1 MKHLFLL
8 FTTINLGLAQFA
20 NASSKELISV
30 LKKNKLN
37 PEHVSFEIRNQTK
50 TMDSLN
56 SQTLM
61 IPASTSKV
69 LTSFAVL
76 KKFDLNHRF
85 KTQLFMKDDNLYIK
99 GGGDPGF
106 VSENMWYLV
115 NVFHRQQIRKINN
128 IYVDDSLFDQ
138 VRFDSSRQ
146 SVRVDRS
153 YDSPVGAMSFNW
165 NSVNIFVKPTQ
176 AGEKA
181 QVYLDPE
188 NQYFKLVNKTQT
200 KSGSLSKELVIDV
213 DQDSRT
219 ITVSGDVKLGADEK
233 PYYKN
238 VADPIQWTG
247 ENLKSFLLQRG
258 IVVKGKVSEQ
268 KVPSDAVLVAES
280 ESKSVD
286 SVLSDMNKF
295 SNNFVAEMLTKN
307 LAAISGEQPATLKT
321 GVDQIRQSL
330 KSLGLKD
337 SDFDLEN
344 PSGFTRKNKISAASL
359 NKVLFALKKDFK
371 IFPSLLVSLPISG
384 VDGTLKK
391 RMIDDPLQGLVRAKT
406 GYLDGAISLAGYLG
420 RPDGD
425 ILHFTFLYNGP
436 QDLRTVQQA
445 IDQTL
450 RLYIK

>member
-1 MKHLFLL
+1 MKHLFYII
-8 FTTINLGLAQFA
+8 TTIHLSLVTVAHAQS
-20 NASSKELISV
+20 NQLISV
-30 LKKNKLN
+30 LKKNKIN
-37 PEHVSFEIRNQTK
+37 PEHVSFEIKKQNQVIDFVNANK
-50 TMDSLN
+50 K
-56 SQTLM
+56 M
-61 IPASTSKV
+61 IPASTSKL
-69 LTSFAVL
+69 LTTFAVL
-76 KKFDLNHRF
+76 KNFDLNFKF
-85 KTQLFMKDDNLYIK
+85 KTQLYIKGENLYIK
-99 GGGDPGF
+99 GGGDPSF

-115 NVFHRQQIRKINN
+115 NIFYRSGLKKVNH
-128 IYVDDSLFDQ
+128 IYVDDTLFDQ
-138 VRFDSSRQ
+138 VRFDESRE

-219 ITVSGDVKLGADEK
+219 ITVSGDVKQGADEK

-247 ENLKSFLLQRG
+247 ENLKSFLSQRG

-286 SVLSDMNKF
+286 AVLSDMNKF

-359 NKVLFALKKDFK
+359 NKVLFALEKDFK